1 MEVPGTVGEFS
12 DIGEEWPMYIEQME
26 VYFTTNK
33 VESAENNS
41 SSLLRET
48 NVYGYE
54 AWWLQRG
61 QLLSRT
67 KT

>member
-1 MEVPGTVGEFS
+1 
-12 DIGEEWPMYIEQME
+12 MYIEQME